1 MDSSN
6 GNSIDS
12 NNNDTNNDDL
22 GGSSAATDPPLNT
35 SAIDTTAG
43 NHDESTNTAMDTSS
57 TKSNN
62 PDDDG
67 TKTTTAYTTTTTT
80 STTTT
85 TTIPIPIVPILLSKN
100 RKKKLEKLERTKNKK
115 LERKEREK
123 ARKRAT
129 AISQGRDIDAERKI
143 MEEKTKLGEGR
154 KRSDEIWAKKRID
167 ARTRF
172 EICIDL
178 GGRGRGG
185 QCSNDNNNNCKKS
198 DDNNNDL
205 MLSNFEKVMREREI
219 ASLAQQIRYCYSYN
233 KRSPNPV
240 LTAVTGL
247 SKKKSA
253 AAYSTTNNNTNNN
266 DTTNNDNLTTVR
278 SVLERESGFGEWNRR
293 LFDCNEQSLEDYYGL
308 EVNDSKDTDNDNQE
322 DNNNNV
328 KDSSDDNKEEDK
340 EVRVSSLSKS
350 NKNKKIVYL
359 TSDSTTTLNTLNDD
373 TIYVI
378 GGIVDRNRLKYATIN
393 RAQKEL
399 HISTAKL
406 PLAEYLTSTTPIS
419 TTTKSKNEEIRN
431 VPLTVNHVF
440 DIMLK
445 YKQYNNNWERAFQ
458 DVLPSRKDKDVPVV
472 VKNKNNF
479 DAGAVV
485 AVGVGVDVADNNNK
499 KGNNKNKRKLAGS
512 DSSNNNDNN
521 NDIK

>member
-85 TTIPIPIVPILLSKN
+85 IPIPIVPILLSKN

-129 AISQGRDIDAERKI
+129 AISQGRDIAAERKI
-143 MEEKTKLGEGR
+143 MEERTKLGEGR

-185 QCSNDNNNNCKKS
+185 QYSNDNYNNNKS
-198 DDNNNDL
+198 DDNDNDL

-247 SKKKSA
+247 SKKC
-253 AAYSTTNNNTNNN
+253 TNNDTNNN
-266 DTTNNDNLTTVR
+266 DTNSNNLTTVR

-308 EVNDSKDTDNDNQE
+308 EVNDNKDNNNDNQE
-322 DNNNNV
+322 DNNNNN
-328 KDSSDDNKEEDK
+328 KDSSDENKEEDE

-350 NKNKKIVYL
+350 NKKKIVYL

-406 PLAEYLTSTTPIS
+406 PLTEYLTSTTPIS

-472 VKNKNNF
+472 KENNNL
-479 DAGAVV
+479 DAGAGVVVVDVV
-485 AVGVGVDVADNNNK
+485 ADDNNK
-499 KGNNKNKRKLAGS
+499 KGNNNKRKFAGC
-512 DSSNNNDNN
+512 DSSNNSNN
-521 NDIK
+521 NNNIK